1 MFPPP
6 VPTPFPAPFPA
17 PFRRSCRA
25 RPQPYSWRVRA
36 LAELISDD
44 RSAWA
49 EIEAAVTGSPF
60 AVEILPTEPDRAAAC
75 LHRLQ
80 VGTASWLGALVYGS
94 GGLVVDGGWLRIFGS
109 GNPRRRLADIHAV
122 NAAFEPAGLLVAQD
136 VMGGEFVWRQGESRD
151 LPTIHYFAPD
161 TLHWEDLTLG
171 YTDWLYAMLGGA
183 IDRFYLSWRWPGWRD
198 EVAACP
204 LDAGIQTVPPL
215 FTRESHEIA
224 DASRRPVPMAELVG
238 VKHDMADRVG
248 A

>member
-1 MFPPP
+1 
-6 VPTPFPAPFPA
+6 V
-17 PFRRSCRA
+17 RS
-25 RPQPYSWRVRA
+25 

-60 AVEILPTEPDRAAAC
+60 AVEVLPTEPDRAAAC

-80 VGTASWLGALVYGS
+80 VGTTSWLGALVYGS
-94 GGLVVDGGWLRIFGS
+94 GGLVVDGGWLRVFGS

-122 NAAFEPAGLLVAQD
+122 NQEFAPAGLVVAED
-136 VMGGEFVWRQGESRD
+136 ILGGEFVWRQGESD
-151 LPTIHYFAPD
+151 GSPTIHYFAPD
-161 TLHWEDLTLG
+161 TLRWEDLTLG

-183 IDRFYLSWRWPGWRD
+183 LDQFYLSWRWPGWRD

-204 LDAGIQTVPPL
+204 LDNGIHTWPPL
-215 FTRESHEIA
+215 FSKEGKDIESS
-224 DASRRPVPMAELVG
+224 SRVAIPMAELVG
-238 VKHDMADRVG
+238 AKHDMADQLG